1 MSSVPQPQ
9 HNSQMDEATMLGALV
24 EAACQRSNLPTTTDV
39 ATHDDSIV
47 TEDNLE
53 SECYNLPTTTMD
65 VATHDNSIITE
76 DNLESAQQQC
86 SHSTSSSTPTAKAA
100 ETLLSC
106 NRRIHNVESGQSE
119 RCGKT
124 PV

>member
-9 HNSQMDEATMLGALV
+9 HNSQMDALI
-24 EAACQRSNLPTTTDV
+24 EAASQRRNLLTTTDGEEKHDDSLVTDDNLESQRSNNPTGTV
-39 ATHDDSIV
+39 VETHDDSIG
-47 TEDNLE
+47 
-53 SECYNLPTTTMD
+53 
-65 VATHDNSIITE
+65 TE

-86 SHSTSSSTPTAKAA
+86 SHSTSSSTPTAKAT

-106 NRRIHNVESGQSE
+106 NRRVHNIDSGQRE
-119 RCGKT
+119 RCGKM

>member
-53 SECYNLPTTTMD
+53 SERSNLPTTTD
-65 VATHDNSIITE
+65 VVTHDDSIATE

-86 SHSTSSSTPTAKAA
+86 
-100 ETLLSC
+100 
-106 NRRIHNVESGQSE
+106 
-119 RCGKT
+119 
-124 PV
+124 